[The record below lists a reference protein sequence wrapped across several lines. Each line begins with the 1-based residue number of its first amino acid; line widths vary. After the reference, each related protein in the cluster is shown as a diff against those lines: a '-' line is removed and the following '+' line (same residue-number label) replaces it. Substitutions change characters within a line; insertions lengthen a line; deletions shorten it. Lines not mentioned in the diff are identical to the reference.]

1 MSRRRVHN
9 SRIDNEHNSV
19 RKSRIAYLA
28 AAVVI
33 SVASALL
40 AGQDDEQLQFD
51 ADRVVEALALRSGS
65 TVADIGAAEGALTL
79 ILARQVGPTGRVY
92 ATDLNP
98 ERLEAIR
105 RAAAL
110 EELTNVSVKE
120 GHETR
125 TNLPQACCDGLI
137 VRFVYHH
144 FGNPPA
150 MNASM
155 RESLR
160 PGGHLAVID
169 FSPRGTESES
179 PAGRATGRQHG
190 VTAETVAR
198 ELAGAG
204 FRLVATEQ
212 GPQDRVFMVAAQRP
226 VPP

>member
-1 MSRRRVHN
+1 M
-9 SRIDNEHNSV
+9 
-19 RKSRIAYLA
+19 RKNRIAYLA
-28 AAVVI
+28 AAVAI
-33 SVASALL
+33 SVAPALL
-40 AGQDDEQLQFD
+40 AGQDNQLQFD
-51 ADRVVEALALRSGS
+51 AIRIVKALALRSGS

-79 ILARQVGPTGRVY
+79 ILARQIGPTGHVY

-105 RAAAL
+105 QAAAL
-110 EELTNVSVKE
+110 EELTNVSIRE

-125 TNLPQACCDGLI
+125 ANLPDACCDGLV

-155 RESLR
+155 LESLR

-169 FSPRGTESES
+169 FSPRGEESES
-179 PAGRATGRQHG
+179 PTGRATGTQHG

-198 ELAGAG
+198 ELVGAG
-204 FRLVATEQ
+204 FRLVATEH
-212 GPQDRVFMVAAQRP
+212 GPEDSYFMVVVQRP
-226 VPP
+226 APP